1 MGEHFRFFSLMLTH
15 TDLSAYFRT
24 NFSLMQ
30 HHKYSLDEL
39 ESLIPWEREVYINL
53 LISYLKEQKEKI
65 KNKAK

>member
-1 MGEHFRFFSLMLTH
+1 MLTH

-39 ESLIPWEREVYINL
+39 ESLLPWEREVYINL

>member
-1 MGEHFRFFSLMLTH
+1 MLTH
-15 TDLSAYFRT
+15 NNLSAYFRT

-65 KNKAK
+65 KNRK